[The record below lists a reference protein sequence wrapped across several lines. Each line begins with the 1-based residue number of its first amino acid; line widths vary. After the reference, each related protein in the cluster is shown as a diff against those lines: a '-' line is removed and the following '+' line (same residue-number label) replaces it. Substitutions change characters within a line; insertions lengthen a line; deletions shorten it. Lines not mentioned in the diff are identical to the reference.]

1 LEGKNMQLT
10 KMDEQ
15 GERRVLVKK
24 QLVGH
29 VRRNLDGTFS
39 ASDVRGRS
47 IQNIGYVQAIGW
59 FGSVKWETVICP
71 TGKGKVFGSVPVN
84 NGQRRWSIK

>member
-71 TGKGKVFGSVPVN
+71 TGNKVFGSVPVN

>member
-10 KMDEQ
+10 KMD
-15 GERRVLVKK
+15 GTGTRRVLVKK

-71 TGKGKVFGSVPVN
+71 TGNKVFGSVPVN

>member
-1 LEGKNMQLT
+1 MQLT

-24 QLVGH
+24 QLVGT
-29 VRRNLDGTFS
+29 VRRNMDGTFS
-39 ASDVRGRS
+39 ASNIRGHS
-47 IQNIGYVQAIGW
+47 IQNIGYVEAIGW

-71 TGKGKVFGSVPVN
+71 TGNKVFGSVPVN

>member
-29 VRRNLDGTFS
+29 VRRNMDGTFS

-71 TGKGKVFGSVPVN
+71 TGRAKYSALFRSTTASAA
-84 NGQRRWSIK
+84 GQ